1 MSLVSFVLTQLLH
14 LDQPDLILVST
25 LFDLAVPG
33 TTIAGGLKILV
44 LLNGVVVDGGSLL
57 VAQKYAGLNAEHG
70 GAAVVETALSSQVR
84 FHYFKTSISNSEFE
98 LEILEKYFYITQ
110 VEEASASTLIGLLKM
125 TNR

>member
-84 FHYFKTSISNSEFE
+84 STISIFKTSISNSEFA

-110 VEEASASTLIGLLKM
+110 VGGFCFNLNWVIK
-125 TNR
+125 ND